1 MLDMTEHACKD
12 SNNPSYVI
20 KPPENGIP
28 QSFCLVNMWRCWDD
42 STPAEPYASLSS
54 DYSWVTYNK
63 LMIKYVKCF
72 SEFCEMLQQINR
84 TQEGGLETSNL

>member
-54 DYSWVTYNK
+54 DYSWVIYNK